1 MKCERRTMYATR
13 LTVERRAEGEPAHI
27 VGHAAV
33 FDSLSEELWG
43 FREKIARGAFSKAIV
58 NDDVRALWNHDPN
71 FVLGRNK
78 SGTLLLE
85 EDDVGLRMDIT
96 PPNTAWARDLLVSIE
111 RGDVSGASFAFSAV
125 GEKWERVDGVIVRTV
140 TEARLYDVAPV
151 TYPAYPET
159 DVGVRSLVVSEETI
173 ARARAEAFRNGASL
187 DLLERELDLLTLEL

>member
-1 MKCERRTMYATR
+1 MKCELRTMYATR

-43 FREKIARGAFSKAIV
+43 FREKIARGAFTKAIL

-111 RGDVSGASFAFSAV
+111 RGDVSGASFKFSAV
-125 GEKWERVDGVIVRTV
+125 GEKWERVDGMIVRTV